1 MLKSRE
7 YRTTQTLAHI
17 VGILFTLTAI
27 IPFILLIIASFTDND
42 WVSVHGFSFLP
53 GAWSLEAYQYI
64 GLKWALIGRAYGMTI
79 LVTIIGTAVSLVMS
93 SLFAYGISKSDV
105 PGMKLISFLLIFTML
120 FNGGIVSTYYCYIRM
135 WHVKDTIWALI
146 VPNLL
151 MNAFNVILLR
161 NYFVHSIPG
170 SLEEAARIDGAGEWR
185 ILLTIVAP
193 LSKPILATVG
203 LMTALAYWNDWIN
216 GLYYLSARNG
226 SKFYTIQIVLN
237 NINDDISALVQA
249 QTSGNMSANVSVP
262 SITIRMAIAVVG
274 ILPILV
280 AYPFFQRY
288 FVKGITLGAV
298 KE

>member
-1 MLKSRE
+1 MF
-7 YRTTQTLAHI
+7 
-17 VGILFTLTAI
+17 GILINIFEQAL
-27 IPFILLIIASFTDND
+27 
-42 WVSVHGFSFLP
+42 FLFFLY
-53 GAWSLEAYQYI
+53 SLNAEH
-64 GLKWALIGRAYGMTI
+64 KEK
-79 LVTIIGTAVSLVMS
+79 TIIYTVLT
-93 SLFAYGISKSDV
+93 FI
-105 PGMKLISFLLIFTML
+105 ISFLLIFTML

-146 VPNLL
+146 VPGLL

-161 NYFVHSIPG
+161 NYFVNSIPG